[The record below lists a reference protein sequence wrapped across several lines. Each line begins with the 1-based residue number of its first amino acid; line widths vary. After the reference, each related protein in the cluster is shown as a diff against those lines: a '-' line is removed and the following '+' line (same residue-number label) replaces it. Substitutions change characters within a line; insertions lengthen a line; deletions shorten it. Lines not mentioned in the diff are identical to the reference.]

1 MPYHKEVRIANRRN
15 MIVYEYAPNDIEPDD
30 IIDPPPYDMNAAQ
43 IKIQDDW
50 YAEWY
55 RDINENEDDYDG
67 KTFVIKG
74 RVALSDEL
82 PAGQFA
88 FGRHVMT
95 CCEADIQFAGL
106 LAYYSGAEELKVGDW
121 VEITA
126 KVRCEYT
133 DAYQEKGPVL
143 YIKKLEKCEACDP
156 EVATF

>member
-1 MPYHKEVRIANRRN
+1 MKRLLILGC
-15 MIVYEYAPNDIEPDD
+15 NDIT
-30 IIDPPPYDMNAAQ
+30 
-43 IKIQDDW
+43 K
-50 YAEWY
+50 
-55 RDINENEDDYDG
+55 R
-67 KTFVIKG
+67 
-74 RVALSDEL
+74 LLLEL
-82 PAGQFA
+82 CKDRTLATGQFA

-106 LAYYSGAEELKVGDW
+106 LAYYAGAEKLSVGDW

-143 YIKKLEKCEACDP
+143 YIRNLKKCEACKP